1 MTIEVLGNLGLLP
14 FYKDIRRILL
24 KKRFAKNPNILT
36 KEQIEELR
44 RNGELIEDDIMED
57 DRLEED
63 GFLPEDDFIIE

>member
-36 KEQIEELR
+36 KEQIEELK
-44 RNGELIEDDIMED
+44 RNGELIEDDIIQDDTLED
-57 DRLEED
+57 D
-63 GFLPEDDFIIE
+63 GFLPEDDLLID